1 MFDDHT
7 RVRASDI
14 LESDKWKLL
23 SEMKSHEEKKEKKL
37 LKFKI
42 SRRVTI
48 GAKEREGSDKS
59 G

>member
-1 MFDDHT
+1 MFDDHA

-37 LKFKI
+37 KI
-42 SRRVTI
+42 QNQQESDNRSEGKRRF
-48 GAKEREGSDKS
+48 
-59 G
+59 

>member
-1 MFDDHT
+1 MFDDHA

-14 LESDKWKLL
+14 LESDKWTLL
-23 SEMKSHEEKKEKKL
+23 SEMKSHEEKKL